1 MSKVFIPKIKEIEKV
16 VYSPIVVHCTE
27 KQLIIH
33 RIITDDNLTR
43 IDFIHYVPAMYE
55 NGGWV
60 QMHRECFIRSCG
72 SAEKLTLVQAVN
84 IPYAPTKHYYRS
96 NKDFLCYTL
105 YFPALPKC
113 TTAIDIIESEAPGT
127 DWFNFYGVSIQQALS
142 KRLVVNN

>member
-1 MSKVFIPKIKEIEKV
+1 MSKVFIPKTKEIEKV
-16 VYSPIVVHCTE
+16 IYSPIVIHNNQE
-27 KQLIIH
+27 QLTIH
-33 RIITDDNLTR
+33 RIIADEHVTR
-43 IDFIHYVPAMYE
+43 IDFIHYAPAMYE

-105 YFPALPKC
+105 YFPALPKN
-113 TTAIDIIESEAPGT
+113 TTAIDIIESEAIGL
-127 DWFNFYGVSIQQALS
+127 DAFNFYGVSIEQALS
-142 KRLVVNN
+142 QRLVANN